1 MFYYLSGQI
10 VHLEPNLAVMDCSGM
25 GFAIKTSTNTLSRLK
40 LGQKEKLYTYYY
52 VHEDVR
58 EIYGFFT
65 EAELSCF
72 KLLISISGVGPKAA
86 LSILSVTTPES
97 LAMAV
102 ITGDE
107 KTLTAAQGVGKKL
120 AQRMILE
127 LKDKMAKEQPQAALV
142 MDVGAAAAAPMGDD
156 SPLKQAMA
164 ALSVLGYSAE
174 QIAKAL
180 KGLDTAGMSTQDI
193 IRSALKGALKP

>member
-10 VHLEPNLAVMDCSGM
+10 VHLEPNLAVMDCAGM
-25 GFAIKTSTNTLSRLK
+25 GFAIKTSNNTLSRLQN
-40 LGQKEKLYTYYY
+40 GQKEKLFTYYY

-58 EIYGFFT
+58 EIYGFLT
-65 EAELSCF
+65 ESELSCF

-107 KTLTAAQGVGKKL
+107 KSLTAAQGVGKKL
-120 AQRMILE
+120 AQRIILE
-127 LKDKMAKEQPQAALV
+127 LKDKMAKEQPQTALI
-142 MDVGAAAAAPMGDD
+142 MEPAAAAESAHADAPVT
-156 SPLKQAMA
+156 QAMA
-164 ALSVLGYSAE
+164 ALNVLGYSSE

-180 KGLDTAGMSTQDI
+180 KGVDVTGMNTQDI
-193 IRSALKGALKP
+193 IRAALKGVLKG